1 MEIPGAG
8 RHKNFQES
16 CRLRFVLSHPC
27 DKNKDV
33 ARMGHPALIILAGI
47 AITEL
52 VPQPHVPTAHEA

>member
-1 MEIPGAG
+1 M
-8 RHKNFQES
+8 QV
-16 CRLRFVLSHPC
+16 RFVLSHPC
-27 DKNKDV
+27 DKNRNV